1 MVQFWDQHI
10 QADLM
15 NAKPPLMAA
24 TIKFLSLF
32 RLIIGRERL
41 AAAIKPL
48 SQLLT
53 NESPVV
59 AGYAAH
65 AIERILMTKMPSTK
79 EPLVNK
85 QIIQPFQESVDNFKG
100 YIDIFERFFYLRIM
114 LR

>member
-1 MVQFWDQHI
+1 
-10 QADLM
+10 M